1 MVSRGVKRSTS
12 YCGRSSGCEPNRG
25 HWVRPLR
32 ATNSMAWAA
41 NVWAS
46 QRYSSTSLCKRSR
59 FCERLPSVTSRTPAG
74 MESRARRRRASVI
87 CDLFENSSAC
97 RQSRWSRRASDSGRG
112 SPRCSAASTA
122 AGPRGSRGTFGHGLC
137 NLEIVPHNELHAAR
151 LSGNVD
157 SAEGGTEV
165 GIVQGDAPVRMIE
178 HVEALGAE
186 LDGVAFVHGEASI
199 DGEIEDVVAG
209 ANDRVAAGVAESV
222 RRGRAEG
229 RGIEEVFD
237 GALAARQSNALAG
250 HEVGTIGRAG
260 VGVIDG
266 EEIRILGR
274 AILQRDGA
282 GELPAAQ
289 QRAGDSRFRQPPDV
303 APADAAAHVE
313 ERKAALQAQV
323 AFVLRADAIVEPRNY
338 AVGIVQRLGP
348 NEAGQHGDA
357 AREALLDLHLE

>member
-1 MVSRGVKRSTS
+1 
-12 YCGRSSGCEPNRG
+12 
-25 HWVRPLR
+25 
-32 ATNSMAWAA
+32 MAWRA

-46 QRYSSTSLCKRSR
+46 QPCNSTSLCRRSR
-59 FCERLPSVTSRTPAG
+59 FCERLPSVTSRTHSG
-74 MESRARRRRASVI
+74 MEPRARRRSASVI
-87 CDLFENSSAC
+87 CDWFENSSAW

-151 LSGNVD
+151 LPGNVD
-157 SAEGGTEV
+157 SAEVGTEI

-178 HVEALGAE
+178 NVEAPGAE
-186 LDGVAFVHGEASI
+186 LDGVAFVHGEAPV

-209 ANDRVAAGVAESV
+209 ANDGVAAGVAEGV
-222 RRGRAEG
+222 RRGRAKG
-229 RGIEEVFD
+229 RGIEEMFD
-237 GALAARQSNALAG
+237 GALAARQGDALTG

-260 VGVIDG
+260 IGVIDG
-266 EEIRILGR
+266 EVVGILRR

-289 QRAGDSRFRQPPDV
+289 QRAGDSRFGQPPDI

-313 ERKAALQAQV
+313 ERKAALQ
-323 AFVLRADAIVEPRNY
+323 
-338 AVGIVQRLGP
+338 
-348 NEAGQHGDA
+348 
-357 AREALLDLHLE
+357 